1 MGTTL
6 MLAVVALVGA
16 SGVAAIIADSRR
28 RQRQSALLEMLAL
41 FGPSVARV
49 QVEPRELV
57 PWSQVA
63 TSARALFPEAF
74 RELDEASG
82 GHFPFSPDLIESVH
96 ARWTTQW
103 LAWERDHDLEYK
115 RRGAELEVELE
126 GESPAR
132 SSVLRARLAEVE
144 QEKLLRYQERY
155 EEYVRVGKAIGG
167 LG

>member
-16 SGVAAIIADSRR
+16 SGVAAVIADSRR
-28 RQRQSALLEMLAL
+28 RHRQSVLTELLAL

-63 TSARALFPEAF
+63 SSARALFPEAF
-74 RELDEASG
+74 VELDEASG
-82 GHFPFSPDLIESVH
+82 GRFPFSPELIETVH

-115 RRGAELEVELE
+115 RRETELEVELE
-126 GESPAR
+126 GASPAR
-132 SSVLRARLAEVE
+132 SSVLRVRLAGVE

>member
-1 MGTTL
+1 

-16 SGVAAIIADSRR
+16 CGVVAVVADSRR
-28 RQRQSALLEMLAL
+28 RHRQTALLDLLAL

-49 QVEPRELV
+49 QAEPRELV

-63 TSARALFPEAF
+63 TSARVLFPEAF
-74 RELDEASG
+74 RELDGASG
-82 GHFPFSPDLIESVH
+82 GRFPFSAELIESVH

-115 RRGAELEVELE
+115 RRRAELEAELE
-126 GESPAR
+126 GALPAR

>member
-1 MGTTL
+1 MEARLPRRRVLSFRRRFGSWTRR
-6 MLAVVALVGA
+6 
-16 SGVAAIIADSRR
+16 VAATSHSHQTSSSR
-28 RQRQSALLEMLAL
+28 L
-41 FGPSVARV
+41 
-49 QVEPRELV
+49 
-57 PWSQVA
+57 
-63 TSARALFPEAF
+63 
-74 RELDEASG
+74 
-82 GHFPFSPDLIESVH
+82 H

-115 RRGAELEVELE
+115 RRGAEVEVELE
-126 GESPAR
+126 GASPAR

>member
-28 RQRQSALLEMLAL
+28 RHRQNALLEMLAL
-41 FGPSVARV
+41 FGPGVARV

-63 TSARALFPEAF
+63 ASARALFPEAF

-115 RRGAELEVELE
+115 RRAAEVEVELE
-126 GESPAR
+126 GASPAR